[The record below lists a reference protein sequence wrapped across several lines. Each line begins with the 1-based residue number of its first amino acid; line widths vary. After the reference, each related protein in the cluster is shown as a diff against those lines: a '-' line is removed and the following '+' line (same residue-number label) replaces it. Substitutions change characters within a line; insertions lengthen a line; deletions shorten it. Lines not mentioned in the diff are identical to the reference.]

1 MKFYYKTLLLILVVC
16 PILTMAQNN
25 FFTNKNESQ
34 FAGSQDLV
42 RPIKPERFRAVSL
55 DVTGLKQFLSTV
67 PMEFSADA
75 STRKSIL
82 TLPMP
87 NGGTANFSIV
97 ESPMQEPGL
106 AAKFPDIKTY
116 SGQGIDDKTATIK
129 LDWTG
134 FGFHAQILSPISG
147 SIYIDPYSR
156 GNVENY
162 MSYFKK
168 DLQPSSQ
175 FQEVGIEGTTD
186 ESFNTTQTTSGYCFS
201 QLRSYRFA
209 VACTGEYAVAVGG
222 TTPSLLHS
230 AIVTTVNRVNGVYE
244 QEVSVRLILVS
255 NNNLIEYLNASTD
268 PFNGN
273 NNANVLISESHTVIT
288 NNIGTSNFDIGHTF
302 STGGGG
308 LAGLGVVCN
317 SGNKGRGITGS
328 SNPTGDGYDIDF
340 VAHEVGHQFG
350 GNHTFNS
357 TTGSCGGGNRSASS
371 AVEPGSGITIM
382 GYAGICGSNDLEPHS
397 IANFHTKSQEQIGTY
412 AFSGVGST
420 CGTLI
425 ATNNTAPVVNAGSDY
440 VIPANTPFML
450 TGSATDAEGDVMT
463 YSWEQYDLG
472 TAGNWNSGNNPLF
485 RSFVPKLT
493 PTRLFPKLQDIID
506 GTTTIG
512 EMLPPS
518 ARTMNFRLTTRDNRS
533 GAAAICSDEMI
544 VTVVNSSGFN
554 ITSQNI
560 NTTWTANGSNTATV
574 SWNVAGTNAG
584 AVNTPNVTILFSADG
599 GQTFP
604 YTIVTSTPNDGSQDI
619 IIPSVKT
626 TNGRFMIKG
635 DGNIFFDINN
645 AAITVNVS
653 CGAVGAVIS
662 PSSNVVKEVGSVDL
676 NLALSPAYT
685 TAFNVSGNI
694 STSDAQT
701 TLVQATSGLTC
712 VQYSNQYNY
721 DVYAFTASVSG
732 AYVITRTGS
741 SVFNLYVNSFDPGN
755 LCNNWITSNLQGNS
769 LANGVS
775 VFLTAGMPYY
785 IVVGVYY
792 VSGNPVVALPHN
804 YSFNMA
810 TGPGVL
816 YNGAGIYADP
826 GASYSYSYVIVDNAT
841 NNIKAISATANLS
854 NSATY
859 PVGTYTVYGIS
870 YLSAHAA
877 AINGF
882 AGGSFAALTSAITN
896 NPSTTCADL
905 SRNAVTVIV
914 KGTLPVTFTD
924 LTAKKK
930 DNDVIL
936 NWGTL
941 TEINS
946 SHFEIERADNG
957 KDFNTKIGTVTS
969 AGNSNAIKNY
979 SLVDKAPLKGMNYY
993 RVKQVDMDGKFS
1005 YSNIAVINFERGNA
1019 HVTLYPN
1026 PAKHT
1031 LNVEYTAIRNNKISV
1046 QVIDARGSVILQS
1059 NYTATIGK
1067 NIHSLNVSSLTKGV
1081 YMLKTID
1088 TDGNITVSKFIKD

>member
-1 MKFYYKTLLLILVVC
+1 MLS
-16 PILTMAQNN
+16 PIALMAQTH
-25 FFTNKNESQ
+25 FFTDKNVSQ
-34 FAGSQDLV
+34 FSGTTDLV
-42 RPIKPERFRAVSL
+42 RPIKPKKFRSIFL
-55 DVTGLKQFLSTV
+55 DVNGLKQFLNTV
-67 PMEFSADA
+67 PLEFSADA
-75 STRKSIL
+75 ASRKSIL
-82 TLPMP
+82 ALPMP
-87 NGGTANFSIV
+87 YGGFANFSIV

-134 FGFHAQILSPISG
+134 FGFHAQILSPLSG
-147 SIYIDPYSR
+147 AIYIDPYSR

-168 DLQPSSQ
+168 DLKPSNNYE
-175 FQEVGIEGTTD
+175 EVGLEGATD
-186 ESFNTTQTTSGYCFS
+186 ASFNTNQTTSGYCFS

-209 VACTGEYAVAVGG
+209 VACTGEYAAAVGG
-222 TTPSLLHS
+222 STPSLLHS

-244 QEVSVRLILVS
+244 QEVAVRLILVS
-255 NNNLIEYLNASTD
+255 NNNLNEYLNASTD
-268 PFNGN
+268 PFTGN
-273 NNANVLISESHTVIT
+273 NNANVLINESHSVIT
-288 NNIGTSNFDIGHTF
+288 SNIGTANFDIGHTF

-412 AFSGVGST
+412 AFSGFGST

-450 TGSATDAEGDVMT
+450 TGSAVDAEGDVMT

-485 RSFVPKLT
+485 RSFVPKVT
-493 PTRLFPKLQDIID
+493 PTRFFPKLQDILD

-554 ITSQNI
+554 ITSQNTI
-560 NTTWTANGSNTATV
+560 TSWTANGTNTATV
-574 SWNVAGTNAG
+574 SWNVAGTNTG
-584 AVNTPNVTILFSADG
+584 AINTPNVTILFSADG

-604 YTIVTSTPNDGSQDI
+604 YTIVTSTPNDGSEDI

-626 TNGRFMIKG
+626 TNGRIMVKG
-635 DGNIFFDINN
+635 AGNIFFDING
-645 AAITVNVS
+645 AAISINPT
-653 CGAVGAVIS
+653 CGAVGAVVS
-662 PSSNVVKEVGSVDL
+662 PSVSVVKEVGSPDL
-676 NLALSPAYT
+676 NLNLQPSYT
-685 TAFNVSGNI
+685 SAFNVTGNI
-694 STSDAQT
+694 STSDALT
-701 TLVQATSGLTC
+701 NLVQATGGLTC
-712 VQYSNQYNY
+712 IQYSNDYRY

-741 SVFNLYVNSFDPGN
+741 AVFNIYVNSFDPSN
-755 LCNNWITSNLQGNS
+755 LCNNWITSNLQGSS
-769 LANGVS
+769 LSNGVS

-785 IVVGVYY
+785 LVVGVYY
-792 VSGNPVVALPHN
+792 VSGNPVVSLPHN
-804 YSFNMA
+804 YTFNMV

-816 YNGAGIYADP
+816 YNGAGIYSDP
-826 GASYSYSYVIVDNAT
+826 GSNYTYKYVIVDNAT
-841 NNIKAISATANLS
+841 NNIKAISSTSDLS
-854 NSATY
+854 NSSTY

-870 YLSAHAA
+870 YLTAHSAT
-877 AINGF
+877 INGF
-882 AGGSFAALTSAITN
+882 AGGSFASLTNAITN
-896 NPSTTCADL
+896 NPGTACADL
-905 SRNAVTVIV
+905 SRNAVSVII
-914 KGTLPVTFTD
+914 KGVLPVTFTE

-930 DNDVIL
+930 ENNVVL
-936 NWGTL
+936 NWGTV
-941 TEINS
+941 TEINN
-946 SHFEIERADNG
+946 SHFEIERSDNG
-957 KDFNTKIGTVTS
+957 KDFKTKIGTIAS
-969 AGNSNAIKNY
+969 AGNSSSVKNY
-979 SLVDKAPLKGMNYY
+979 SIVDASPIKGLNYY
-993 RVKQVDMDGKFS
+993 RVKQVDNDGKFS
-1005 YSNIAVINFERGNA
+1005 YSNIAVVNFERENSN
-1019 HVTLYPN
+1019 VIVYPN

-1031 LNVEYTAIRNNKISV
+1031 LNMEFTAFRNNKISV
-1046 QVIDARGSVILQS
+1046 QILDTRGAEVLQTTYS
-1059 NYTATIGK
+1059 TVVGRNIQTI
-1067 NIHSLNVSSLTKGV
+1067 NVSSLTKGI
-1081 YMLKTID
+1081 YILKVVD
-1088 TDGNITVSKFIKD
+1088 ADGKTMVTKFVKD